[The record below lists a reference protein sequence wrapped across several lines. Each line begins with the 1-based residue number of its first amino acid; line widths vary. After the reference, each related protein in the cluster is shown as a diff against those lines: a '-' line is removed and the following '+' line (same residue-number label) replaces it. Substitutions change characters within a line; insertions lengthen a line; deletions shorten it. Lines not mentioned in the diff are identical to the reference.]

1 MIRAVLLRLL
11 ALATATL
18 GAVAAWVGAAYLLP
32 HFWFLAGAALASF
45 LLVGHLLLR
54 VMDPGDGRESRR
66 RRGTWLLVGAAA
78 YMLLAHLLVGTAPE
92 RVLEEPAPSERVGF
106 WPTPDGGELAYLH
119 VPATGTGARAPVV
132 FVHGG
137 PGIPALPP
145 FLESGVRPLDF
156 LGRHG
161 YPVYYYDQRGSGFSS
176 RLELARGEEYSV
188 DLHVSDL
195 EAVREALGA
204 ERIIPVGHGWGAT
217 LAAHYLAAHPQ
228 RVERMIL
235 LSPAPAWYPA
245 FPDMVDPAARARIT
259 EVQASALALLERP
272 PIRLVIGRLTATTS
286 PRAAHT
292 LIPDWEADQWWTRAT
307 AEGWRLGQ
315 PNMTCSTDPARG
327 LPPLSGLGFFAHS
340 YTLADA
346 LRSPDPRPRLR
357 TVDAPVLVL
366 RGLCDHIRWDVAYQ
380 YLEILPDSRLVSL
393 PAGGHLLW
401 LEQQELMER
410 VVTPFLAGEV
420 VPLSY
425 YHPSRAGNGGG

>member
-1 MIRAVLLRLL
+1 MIRTILLRLL
-11 ALATATL
+11 ALAGATL
-18 GAVAAWVGAAYLLP
+18 AAVAAWVGAAYLLP
-32 HFWFLAGAALASF
+32 HFWFLAGTALAAF

-54 VMDPGDGRESRR
+54 LMDPGDVRQSARSRWA
-66 RRGTWLLVGAAA
+66 WLLVGVVT
-78 YMLLAHLLVGTAPE
+78 YMLVAHVTVGTAPE
-92 RVLEEPAPSERVGF
+92 RALEEPSPSESVGF
-106 WPTPDGGELAYLH
+106 WPTPDGGELAYLR
-119 VPATGTGARAPVV
+119 VPADGNGVKAPVV

-145 FLESGVRPLDF
+145 FLESGIRPLDF
-156 LGRHG
+156 LSRQG

-176 RLELARGEEYSV
+176 RLDLARGEEYSV
-188 DLHVSDL
+188 ALHVSDL
-195 EAVREALGA
+195 ETVREALGA

-217 LAAHYLAAHPQ
+217 LASHYLAAHPD

-272 PIRLVIGRLTATTS
+272 PLRLVLGRLTASTS
-286 PRAAHT
+286 SRAAHA

-346 LRSPDPRPRLR
+346 LRSPDPRPVLGK
-357 TVDAPVLVL
+357 VDVPALVL

-380 YLEILPDSRLVSL
+380 YLGVLPDSRLVSL

-401 LEQQELMER
+401 LEQEELMER
-410 VVTPFLAGEV
+410 VMTPFLEGEV

-425 YHPSRAGNGGG
+425 YHPDRSRPEGR